1 MVEIAYTIL
10 HTIDIRRIIII
21 IIIIIIPLF
30 THGSIYNTYASGPSK

>member
-10 HTIDIRRIIII
+10 HTIDIRRIII